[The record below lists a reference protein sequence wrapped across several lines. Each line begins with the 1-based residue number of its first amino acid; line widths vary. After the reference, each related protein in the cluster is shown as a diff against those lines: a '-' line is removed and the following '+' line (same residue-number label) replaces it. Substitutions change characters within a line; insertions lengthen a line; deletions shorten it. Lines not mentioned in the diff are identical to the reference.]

1 MGKCVGAMALR
12 QQQLLLSA
20 IVLSIMLVG
29 HTQEVEELGNKDAPL
44 AQHAPGGIDGI
55 RQLLRTVRKSPETRH
70 KLASLGESLAT
81 AETNLPQ
88 IHAFAHKL
96 MKNFMS
102 DATAASSTG
111 SRTGTQFDALVA
123 SIARQLQNGDENKIA
138 MLQGLVKEAVQAE
151 VLRKG
156 GRSGEVEDMEIAPE
170 AEDSDNPDDAH
181 KMDQDAADKVDQ
193 QVSKEM
199 SRRQSLRAAARTLE
213 IQKANDKEKE
223 AQSKL
228 DDLIKQEEE
237 QKKRVAQFT
246 IEEEKLRE
254 EAAQAHAAAT
264 SRHLSSKIARDTSNE
279 AMKLA
284 KKVSEEEAEA
294 EKIRTEARDAL
305 TATMNKDHEAK
316 QTQENMLTA
325 EESLETAQDSTE
337 ALKKVAESSMDKIHR

>member
-12 QQQLLLSA
+12 RQQLLLSA

-156 GRSGEVEDMEIAPE
+156 GRSGEVEDMEIPDE
-170 AEDSDNPDDAH
+170 AAGTEDPSD
-181 KMDQDAADKVDQ
+181 KMDKEAADNVDQ
-193 QVSKEM
+193 QVSKE
-199 SRRQSLRAAARTLE
+199 SH
-213 IQKANDKEKE
+213 
-223 AQSKL
+223 
-228 DDLIKQEEE
+228 IKY
-237 QKKRVAQFT
+237 RLHDIVVV
-246 IEEEKLRE
+246 L
-254 EAAQAHAAAT
+254 
-264 SRHLSSKIARDTSNE
+264 
-279 AMKLA
+279 
-284 KKVSEEEAEA
+284 
-294 EKIRTEARDAL
+294 
-305 TATMNKDHEAK
+305 
-316 QTQENMLTA
+316 
-325 EESLETAQDSTE
+325 
-337 ALKKVAESSMDKIHR
+337 